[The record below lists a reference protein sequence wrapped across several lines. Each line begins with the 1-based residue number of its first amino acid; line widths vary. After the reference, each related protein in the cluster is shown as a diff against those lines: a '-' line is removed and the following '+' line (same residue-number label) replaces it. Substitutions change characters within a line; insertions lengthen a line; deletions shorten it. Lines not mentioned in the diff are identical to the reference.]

1 MENYDGTHEEMYKV
15 LMDQIHRSNYGIIN
29 ITVDD
34 DTLSFIEDI
43 AGLLILDNETHVDY
57 LFRIYDYYF
66 DDSKMDEVL

>member
-1 MENYDGTHEEMYKV
+1 MENYDGTHEEMYSL
-15 LMDQIHRSNYGIIN
+15 LMEQIQRSNYGLIN

-34 DTLSFIEDI
+34 DVLAFIEDI
-43 AGLLILDNETHVDY
+43 AGLLILDDETHVDY